1 MKATDP
7 LERRAHRGTP
17 RGADSVFDAALLGP
31 LRASG
36 QEPSRNRVPLLVAGA
51 MLVVAIVGGSVLLGE
66 QNRTRVTTLPTQAST
81 PLPGESGSVETSPA
95 PQQAPQASI
104 SPSPAVEFDFFERT
118 GPGAFDH
125 AAGTVPN
132 VVIRGSGF
140 RVTAGSVTVQPVS
153 RAGSRAAFQAYRD
166 PVLGFDGPTVNVRAL
181 FPGEQGIQGETGP
194 VSVGGV
200 EGQLV
205 EGAFLREIVWSPVG
219 QDARFWLRTSG
230 LTTDD
235 SAAIADSVAFA
246 RDGTISLDLPPG
258 LEPTSTEP
266 DVVESSSVS
275 AQFSFEFEQT
285 TSNPL
290 GGNGAEEVTPGRPG
304 GTLEMESGSQL
315 AFESVLAPLL
325 RDATGVRNA
334 KVADIDKPATDGAIV
349 TRADGEV
356 VALWYA
362 SGLVFK
368 LTPEPESA
376 VEVELW
382 LNEMAV
388 VSDDEWQLLV
398 PPDWVAR
405 NDVADA
411 AEQLMEDIPTP
422 AGFDTATILA
432 AAAPGDPEQLASR
445 TASLV
450 ACAWINQWL
459 RAADSASAMRVNEA
473 VSAMQTISSWP
484 AVQQLS
490 QDSPARRALIDY
502 AAAMATESGIVG
514 GSELTVGASYQ
525 QALGCF

>member
-1 MKATDP
+1 M
-7 LERRAHRGTP
+7 G
-17 RGADSVFDAALLGP
+17 
-31 LRASG
+31 
-36 QEPSRNRVPLLVAGA
+36 
-51 MLVVAIVGGSVLLGE
+51 VGY
-66 QNRTRVTTLPTQAST
+66 
-81 PLPGESGSVETSPA
+81 
-95 PQQAPQASI
+95 I
-104 SPSPAVEFDFFERT
+104 
-118 GPGAFDH
+118 
-125 AAGTVPN
+125 
-132 VVIRGSGF
+132 IRGSGF
-140 RVTAGSVTVQPVS
+140 RITDGSVTVQPVS

-166 PVLGFDGPTVNVRAL
+166 PVLGFDGPTVSVRAL

-194 VSVGGV
+194 VSIGEV

-235 SAAIADSVAFA
+235 SVAVAASVALA

-258 LEPTSTEP
+258 LQLTSTEP

-285 TSNPL
+285 TSSPL
-290 GGNGAEEVTPGRPG
+290 GGDGAEEVTQGRRG

-325 RDATGVRNA
+325 RDASGVRNA
-334 KVADIDKPATDGAIV
+334 KVADISSPATDGVII
-349 TRADGEV
+349 TQTSGQV

-362 SGLVFK
+362 SGLVFE

-376 VEVELW
+376 VELEIW

-398 PPDWVAR
+398 PSDWVAR
-405 NDVADA
+405 NDVVNAV
-411 AEQLMEDIPTP
+411 EQLMEGVPTP
-422 AGFDTATILA
+422 AGFDTARILA
-432 AAAPGDPEQLASR
+432 AAAPGNPERLASR

-459 RAADSASAMRVNEA
+459 RAADGGNAVSVDQA

-484 AVQQLS
+484 AVEQLS
-490 QDSPARRALIDY
+490 QDSPARRTLIDY